1 MRQVKRSA
9 PVRGFTLLEV
19 LIALAVFA
27 IAAAAMISGI
37 TDSVAAQ
44 SHLERKTLASWVA
57 QNQLALVRLQDAW
70 PDLGEVSGEEEMAG
84 RSWFWRRHTQ
94 ATSDERLRRVDVEVR
109 AAVDDDTALIRLS
122 AFVNAT
128 PAKSNP
134 SSPAVRS
141 MRPDKPAL
149 PPPRGENDPPQ
160 PPGNTP
166 PDDQDNRIKDTR

>member
-1 MRQVKRSA
+1 MQRSEPKHGA
-9 PVRGFTLLEV
+9 RGFTLLEV

-57 QNQLALVRLQDAW
+57 QNQLALVRLQEAW

-84 RSWFWRRHTQ
+84 RSWYWRRHTQ

-109 AAVDDDTALIRLS
+109 AAVDDETALIRLS

-141 MRPDKPAL
+141 MRPDKNAL
-149 PPPRGENDPPQ
+149 PPPPPRDDNE
-160 PPGNTP
+160 PPP